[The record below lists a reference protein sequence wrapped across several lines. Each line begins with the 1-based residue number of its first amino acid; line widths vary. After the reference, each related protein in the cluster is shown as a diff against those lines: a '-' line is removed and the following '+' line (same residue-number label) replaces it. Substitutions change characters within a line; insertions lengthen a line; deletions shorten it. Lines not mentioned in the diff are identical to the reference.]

1 MNIFYKPNVIS
12 DHLILD
18 QKESTHCIKV
28 MRYKKGDQV
37 RLIDGVGG
45 FYLAEIE
52 DEDQKRCGVRIINKV
67 ENYECLPYELN
78 IVIAPTKSMDRFE
91 WFVEK
96 ATEIGITSITPLYCA
111 RSERKNIRLDR
122 IRKVAVSAMKQSVK
136 AYLPIINEAVDYD
149 KWIGKD
155 YSGTRLIA
163 HCMEPPGEDIR
174 TVELSEQITILI
186 GPEGDFSPEEV
197 SKAIHNNFKPLSLGN
212 YRLRTE
218 TAGIVACSA
227 VSLRV
232 GK

>member
-1 MNIFYKPNVIS
+1 MNIFYKPNIIS

-18 QKESTHCIKV
+18 QKESIHCIKV
-28 MRYKKGDQV
+28 MRYRTGDQV

-52 DEDQKRCGVRIINKV
+52 NEDHKACGVRIIKKV

-78 IVIAPTKSMDRFE
+78 IAIAPTKSMDRFE
-91 WFVEK
+91 WFIEK

-136 AYLPIINEAVDYD
+136 AYLPIINEPTDYD
-149 KWIGKD
+149 NWLEQQYIGTKF
-155 YSGTRLIA
+155 IA
-163 HCMEPPGEDIR
+163 HCMEPPGRDIR
-174 TVELSEQITILI
+174 TVGLSEQITIMI
-186 GPEGDFSPEEV
+186 GPEGDFSPEELSRAV
-197 SKAIHNNFKPLSLGN
+197 DNNFTPLSLGN